1 MGKAD
6 CKMYRVR
13 QHSLSH
19 ALHIPPTASE
29 RQNPL
34 RGVGNRQEF
43 CLVKIYHKE
52 RSGCQ
57 SQIHQRCH
65 NAWSAATLLRRCT
78 SYSDLSLGTKAA
90 GRAGRRENLG
100 ALVMWYSM
108 RDKKKKGGKTIYIK
122 SSNWFLNA
130 WFAMHNLHLSHEHRD
145 WHSGTNKSNLI
156 N

>member
-57 SQIHQRCH
+57 SQIHQRCR

-108 RDKKKKGGKTIYIK
+108 RDKKKTKKTGENNLYQILKLIFK
-122 SSNWFLNA
+122 CMICNAQSSSVTW
-130 WFAMHNLHLSHEHRD
+130 
-145 WHSGTNKSNLI
+145 T
-156 N
+156 